1 MSVWKSCDIRG
12 LFGSELDADFARAL
26 GRAVGR
32 HSAGGA
38 VLVAGD
44 VRTSTEVL
52 KPALIE
58 GLVQAGAQVLDGGI
72 GPTPAFYHAKRRLV
86 APSGVMVTASHNPPT
101 YNGFKIELGAWPI
114 QEDELAALRAT
125 VEAGEWE
132 PGPVGGVE
140 SADILGPYA
149 RFLVEAFE
157 ELAPRRVVVDAG
169 NGCMSLV
176 APQVLAALGID
187 VVPLY
192 CEPDG
197 TFPNRSP
204 NPSDARHLIALR
216 EAVRAQ
222 RAELGIAFDGDGDRV
237 VFVDGTGEVQPAER
251 VLVLFVRY
259 ALQRAPGAAI
269 IYDQKASDVV
279 RQAILDA
286 GGRPLRERSGFAHIK
301 RRLLAERAVLAG
313 EVSGHYF
320 FGELGGDDALYA
332 ACHLLRVLDGLRAT
346 LAQALASVPV
356 YPITPDIRV
365 PCEPAIARAII
376 GELAATFG
384 EARVDRLDG
393 VRIAWDDGWAL
404 VRESVTEPLITLRF
418 EARTRERLSAVQA
431 EVRASSPTLAAI
443 WPR

>member
-1 MSVWKSCDIRG
+1 M
-12 LFGSELDADFARAL
+12 DAPARA
-26 GRAVGR
+26 
-32 HSAGGA
+32 
-38 VLVAGD
+38 
-44 VRTSTEVL
+44 VRL
-52 KPALIE
+52 
-58 GLVQAGAQVLDGGI
+58 
-72 GPTPAFYHAKRRLV
+72 
-86 APSGVMVTASHNPPT
+86 
-101 YNGFKIELGAWPI
+101 
-114 QEDELAALRAT
+114 
-125 VEAGEWE
+125 
-132 PGPVGGVE
+132 
-140 SADILGPYA
+140 
-149 RFLVEAFE
+149 
-157 ELAPRRVVVDAG
+157 
-169 NGCMSLV
+169 
-176 APQVLAALGID
+176 
-187 VVPLY
+187 
-192 CEPDG
+192 
-197 TFPNRSP
+197 
-204 NPSDARHLIALR
+204 
-216 EAVRAQ
+216 
-222 RAELGIAFDGDGDRV
+222 
-237 VFVDGTGEVQPAER
+237 
-251 VLVLFVRY
+251 
-259 ALQRAPGAAI
+259 
-269 IYDQKASDVV
+269 
-279 RQAILDA
+279 
-286 GGRPLRERSGFAHIK
+286 AHIK